1 MAQDAGWGG
10 GPYGGAPHGGGP
22 FHGGA
27 QGPGGWSGGWAAPP
41 KPGVIP
47 LAPLRVSDM
56 LSGAFA
62 TIGGYWKP
70 LVGIALALFGA
81 ATAVMGIGVA
91 IAFSTV
97 AADWDDLT
105 GPGEPDTAQLVPLGI
120 AFGVLMV
127 IGVIAYLLASAVV
140 QAAVPVVLQEAVLG
154 RPIGFGTVW
163 RRAWSRVWA
172 MIGTVFLLALAV
184 AIPFLVIMFTMVA
197 TVVYFVSLGN
207 SDTAGPL
214 LLFGLLGWLVLAPLA
229 IWLWVKFSLA
239 PTIVVFEAQRP
250 VAALRRSARLVQG
263 SWWRVLGITLLA
275 LGLAS
280 VVGYMIQMPFQ
291 ALGMIPGSVDS
302 TEMTGEPSG
311 GEILALFGGIMVLSM
326 ISGLV
331 SQLFSS
337 IFPPLMTGLLYVDLR
352 MRNEGLAPVLAEAA
366 AQNLP
371 EQYGQ
376 PPTAPA

>member
-27 QGPGGWSGGWAAPP
+27 QGPGGWNGGWAAPP

-70 LVGIALALFGA
+70 LVGTALALFGA
-81 ATAVMGIGVA
+81 ATAVMGVGLA
-91 IAFSTV
+91 TAFSTV
-97 AADWDDLT
+97 AANWDGLT

-127 IGVIAYLLASAVV
+127 LGLVAYLLASAVV

-154 RPIGFGTVW
+154 RPITFGTVW
-163 RRAWSRVWA
+163 KRAWSRVWA

-197 TVVYFVSLGN
+197 TIVYAVSLGD
-207 SDTAGPL
+207 SDTAWAL
-214 LLFGLLGWLVLAPLA
+214 FAFGLLGWLLLGPVA

-250 VAALRRSARLVQG
+250 VAALRRSAQLVRG
-263 SWWRVLGITLLA
+263 SWWRVLGIGLLA
-275 LGLAS
+275 FGLATM
-280 VVGYMIQMPFQ
+280 VGYMIQMPFQ
-291 ALGMIPGSVDS
+291 AFGMIPGSLDG
-302 TEMTGEPSG
+302 TDTLGEPSG
-311 GEILALFGGIMVLSM
+311 GQILALFGGFVVLSM
-326 ISGLV
+326 LSGLV

-337 IFPPLMTGLLYVDLR
+337 IFPPLVTGLLYVDLR
-352 MRNEGLAPVLAEAA
+352 MRNENLGPVLAEAA
-366 AQNLP
+366 ARTLP
-371 EQYGQ
+371 EQYGP

>member
-1 MAQDAGWGG
+1 
-10 GPYGGAPHGGGP
+10 
-22 FHGGA
+22 
-27 QGPGGWSGGWAAPP
+27 
-41 KPGVIP
+41 
-47 LAPLRVSDM
+47 M

-81 ATAVMGIGVA
+81 ATAVLGIGVA

-97 AADWDDLT
+97 AANWDDLT
-105 GPGEPDTAQLVPLGI
+105 GPGEPDTAQLVPLGV

-172 MIGTVFLLALAV
+172 VIGTVFLLGLAV

-197 TVVYFVSLGN
+197 AVVNAVSLGD

-214 LLFGLLGWLVLAPLA
+214 FLFGLLGWLVLAPVA

-250 VAALRRSARLVQG
+250 VAALRRSSRLVQG

-275 LGLAS
+275 FGLAS

-291 ALGMIPGSVDS
+291 ALGVIPGSLGS
-302 TEMTGEPSG
+302 TDMTGEPSG
-311 GEILALFGGIMVLSM
+311 GEILALFGGIVVLSM
-326 ISGLV
+326 VSGLV

-371 EQYGQ
+371 EQYGP
-376 PPTAPA
+376 PPTTPA

>member
-1 MAQDAGWGG
+1 
-10 GPYGGAPHGGGP
+10 
-22 FHGGA
+22 
-27 QGPGGWSGGWAAPP
+27 
-41 KPGVIP
+41 
-47 LAPLRVSDM
+47 M

-70 LVGIALALFGA
+70 LVGTALALFGA
-81 ATAVMGIGVA
+81 ATAVMGVGLA

-97 AADWDDLT
+97 AANWDDLT

-127 IGVIAYLLASAVV
+127 LGLIAYLLASAVV

-154 RPIGFGTVW
+154 RPISFGTVW

-197 TVVYFVSLGN
+197 TVVYAVSLGD
-207 SDTAGPL
+207 SDTAWPL
-214 LLFGLLGWLVLAPLA
+214 LLFGLLGWLVLAPVA

-250 VAALRRSARLVQG
+250 VAALRRSAQLVRG
-263 SWWRVLGITLLA
+263 SWWRVLGIGLLA
-275 LGLAS
+275 FGLATM
-280 VVGYMIQMPFQ
+280 VGYMIQMPFQ
-291 ALGMIPGSVDS
+291 ALGMIPGSLDG
-302 TEMTGEPSG
+302 TDTMGEPSG
-311 GEILALFGGIMVLSM
+311 GQILALFGGFVVLSM
-326 ISGLV
+326 LSGLV

-337 IFPPLMTGLLYVDLR
+337 IFPPLVTGLLYVDLR
-352 MRNEGLAPVLAEAA
+352 MRNENLGPVLAEAA
-366 AQNLP
+366 AQTVP
-371 EQYGQ
+371 EQYG
-376 PPTAPA
+376 PPPAGPA

>member
-27 QGPGGWSGGWAAPP
+27 PGPGGWSGGWAAPP

-371 EQYGQ
+371 EQYGP